1 MYCRELDQVLGRIKD
16 KYQVST
22 VPLKIGDKRLKV
34 LQLDDFVAY
43 LETIVA
49 ADTVEFHDLPYWAKV
64 WESSFVLAYFI
75 GRQPVTFGRRWLE
88 IGAGLGIVGVYAALC
103 GHQVTITDIHPDA
116 LLFARANALLNDC
129 PGVAVRAL
137 DWAAPDPSDRYEV
150 IFGSEVVY
158 ERSTYPILVNFF
170 DQTLA
175 PDGRVFLAKNASLPT
190 PKFFVELTKRFKFK
204 QKEVPLPGADD
215 GESVLLY
222 AIRRK
227 ADA

>member
-1 MYCRELDQVLGRIKD
+1 MYSRELDQLLGRIKE

-22 VPLKIGDKRLKV
+22 VPLRIGDKWLKV

-49 ADTVEFHDLPYWAKV
+49 ADTLEFRDLPYWAKV
-64 WESSFVLAYFI
+64 WETSFVLAYFI

-88 IGAGLGIVGVYAALC
+88 IGAGLGIVGVYAALR

-129 PGVAVRAL
+129 PGVKVHAL

-158 ERSTYPILVNFF
+158 ERETYPILVNFL

-175 PDGRVFLAKNASLPT
+175 PDGQVFLAKNAGLHT

-204 QKEVPLPGADD
+204 QKAVPLQGGDD

-227 ADA
+227 DDA